1 MEIMMEK
8 QGEFEKLFTDKLLTE
23 LFPEDKS
30 DQFFELLYGDAQE
43 GAYDI
48 GLSYEGYQPGQL
60 KFVFNLKRRPGK
72 CLACNLTYGLPEV
85 FSRHPVLD
93 IAGLIQKLQSA
104 MDGSV
109 SINEWQLGRAQEISK
124 DLHII
129 DLDVFIDEKI

>member
-1 MEIMMEK
+1 MGITMEK
-8 QGEFEKLFTDKLLTE
+8 KGEFEKLFTDELLAE

-30 DQFFELLYGDAQE
+30 DRFFELLYGDAEE

-72 CLACNLTYGLPEV
+72 CLACSLTYGLPQV

-93 IAGLIQKLQSA
+93 IAGLIQKLQTT
-104 MDGSV
+104 MDGSAG
-109 SINEWQLGRAQEISK
+109 ITQWQLGRAQEISK

-129 DLDVFIDEKI
+129 PLNVSIDENT

>member
-1 MEIMMEK
+1 MEIVMEK

-48 GLSYEGYQPGQL
+48 GLSYEGYQPGHL

-93 IAGLIQKLQSA
+93 IAGLIQKLQTT
-104 MDGSV
+104 MDGSA
-109 SINEWQLGRAQEISK
+109 SINQWQLGRAQEISK

-129 DLDVFIDEKI
+129 ALDVFIDEKI